1 MSDRVRGCRV
11 LLVLVCF
18 TATTWLV
25 GCGPGNPLGRK
36 AVSGNVTLDGS
47 PIQNG
52 SISFSPV
59 DGSATTSSGA
69 VVINGKYTIE
79 AADGLADGKYQVRIN
94 AIDPSSIAE
103 LSADHMPGDDL
114 PEAKEL
120 IPSEWNSQSDKTIEV
135 SGRGPLKFDFEI
147 TTN

>member
-1 MSDRVRGCRV
+1 MSVCVRGCRLLIV
-11 LLVLVCF
+11 LLCLTVTSSLI
-18 TATTWLV
+18 

-69 VVINGKYTIE
+69 VVLSGKYSIE
-79 AADGLADGKYQVRIN
+79 AADGLTDGKYLVRIN
-94 AIDPSSIAE
+94 AIDPSTITE
-103 LSADHMPGDDL
+103 LPPDHMPGDDL
-114 PEAKEL
+114 PESKEL
-120 IPSEWNSQSDKTIEV
+120 IPSEWNSKSDKTVEV